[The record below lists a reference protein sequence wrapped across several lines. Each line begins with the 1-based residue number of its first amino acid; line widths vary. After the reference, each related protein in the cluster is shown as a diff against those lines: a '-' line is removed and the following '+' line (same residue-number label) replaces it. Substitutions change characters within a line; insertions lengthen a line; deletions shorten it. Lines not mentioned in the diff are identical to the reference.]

1 MGNIKQIKIKNCTYY
16 FFNDTANVDDFDWSL
31 LNIDEKSYKTIAIY
45 NNGYITIKNTDD
57 YENFYSVNPLHL
69 MIGHFEEKN
78 GSKYSVSDSTYAEK
92 WVLNKHKNLWDGI
105 KNEMETI
112 NGGKTGEYGK
122 SFMKSNSL
130 IMICHWIN
138 H

>member
-16 FFNDTANVDDFDWSL
+16 FFNDMANVDDFDSSL
-31 LNIDEKSYKTIAIY
+31 LNIDQKSYKSIAIY

-78 GSKYSVSDSTYAEK
+78 GSKYSVFDSTYAEK
-92 WVLNKHKNLWDGI
+92 
-105 KNEMETI
+105 
-112 NGGKTGEYGK
+112 
-122 SFMKSNSL
+122 
-130 IMICHWIN
+130 
-138 H
+138 